1 MTLEATITQLE
12 STNATLVDEVLTVKT
27 EAQQG
32 ADTATQKASEA
43 SQSASSASSS
53 SASASSSATTAQ
65 NAEGQ
70 TLIYRNE
77 AKQHRD
83 DAAAVVT
90 GGTATLEPE
99 AGKIPL
105 ANASGQVDH
114 RWLGGEYIAHL
125 MATVS
130 AAMDLAGQA
139 GREVL
144 PSQTVEQ
151 ILQSL
156 AMASDLA
163 GQAARAVGGGEVLLR
178 PGSADNPSLS
188 RPEDRNTG
196 LFFPAGDSVA
206 LSAGGS
212 EVLRVDSAGRV
223 GIGTTAPSGKLD
235 VNDDRLRVRQS
246 KTPASSADAGNAG
259 EVAWDANYFYV
270 CTATNT
276 WKRVALTS
284 W

>member
-1 MTLEATITQLE
+1 MSLENQVAGLTTE
-12 STNATLVDEVLTVKT
+12 TTNLLDAVNVKKATLDGAVDS
-27 EAQQG
+27 
-32 ADTATQKASEA
+32 ASN
-43 SQSASSASSS
+43 SASSASSD
-53 SASASSSATTAQ
+53 AAAASSSATTAQ

-70 TLIYRNE
+70 TLIYRDE
-77 AKQHRD
+77 AEQFRN

-90 GGTATLEPE
+90 GGTATLIPE

-105 ANASGQVDH
+105 ADANGQVDH
-114 RWLGGEYIAHL
+114 NWLGGEYIAHL

-130 AAMDLAGQA
+130 AALDLAGQA

-156 AMASDLA
+156 ALASDLA

-178 PGSADNPSLS
+178 SGSPDSPSLS
-188 RPEDRNTG
+188 RPEDRDTG
-196 LFFPAGDSVA
+196 LFFPAPNAVAVSVSGVEA
-206 LSAGGS
+206 LRADPG
-212 EVLRVDSAGRV
+212 GRV
-223 GIGTTAPSGKLD
+223 GIGTSTPSGKLD
-235 VNDDRLRVRQS
+235 VDDDRLRVRQA
-246 KTPASSADAGNAG
+246 KTPASAVDSGNTG
-259 EVAWDANYFYV
+259 EIAWDANYLYV

-276 WKRVALTS
+276 WKRVALAS